1 MAKQD
6 FARKRRKGN
15 SASRT
20 PSRKPARQA
29 AAPKATPKRSAP
41 PAPPRKS
48 WTLLVVTL
56 AMLGGFGYLLYT
68 LLQTPPEAS
77 TAPAPAPSTSV
88 APKPKPMPAPTP
100 APEPAP
106 APKPAPAPAPKPAPV
121 APEPK
126 SKFEFYEMLPKTE
139 VVAPKVDVYKSTP
152 KDAKLAYSYL
162 LQAGSFRD
170 PADAERMRA
179 KLILQGLPGVRTDRS
194 EGSNGVWY
202 RVRLGPFDNYASMS
216 QARNKLGK
224 LNIIPMQIRID

>member
-29 AAPKATPKRSAP
+29 AAPRQTVERSAP
-41 PAPPRKS
+41 PPARRKS
-48 WTLLVVTL
+48 WVLLLITL
-56 AMLGGFGYLLYT
+56 AVLVGFGYLLYT
-68 LLQTPPEAS
+68 LLQTPPDGAAAPAA
-77 TAPAPAPSTSV
+77 TAPRTVAPAPAP
-88 APKPKPMPAPTP
+88 APQPTP
-100 APEPAP
+100 APQ
-106 APKPAPAPAPKPAPV
+106 PKPAPKPAPV
-121 APEPK
+121 QAPAEAEPK

-152 KDAKLAYSYL
+152 KDAKLEYSYL

-202 RVRLGPFDNYASMS
+202 RVRLGPFDNHAAMN
-216 QARNKLGK
+216 QARTKLGK
-224 LNIIPMQIRID
+224 LNIIPMQIRIN